1 MQFLMLFSF
10 FANNSRMKQPT
21 PVFLSYMDFPYAI
34 EGGSTKKFLGVLNK
48 LCTAKREAILRQA
61 SPVTVFFS
69 TVDTKQNA
77 GSLLTLVSDTVFYGL
92 SHGSLGFALHGSS
105 FNHFFQRI

>member
-34 EGGSTKKFLGVLNK
+34 EGGSTIKIFWVLNK
-48 LCTAKREAILRQA
+48 LYMAKREAIL
-61 SPVTVFFS
+61 TLS
-69 TVDTKQNA
+69 TLYSQQIK
-77 GSLLTLVSDTVFYGL
+77 YP
-92 SHGSLGFALHGSS
+92 
-105 FNHFFQRI
+105 